1 MPLLKINNLGLQN
14 VNFDLEPC
22 DLPPEVFTYGTNYRL
37 LNNKIKSSN
46 MSKTLA
52 TPPANFKAG
61 LIMSVNVASGNFYVL
76 LGQSAAWVY
85 NGSAWTAIT
94 SSTGYPGISTN
105 GELYWHGCMLGSIPI
120 VNNRQHYPEY
130 WSPQQT
136 SQKLQPLN
144 FGSSSTLSITNYIG
158 AGTTTVTGTVA
169 STYGYSIGDTLT
181 ISGATGT
188 EQTKLNGVW
197 LIANVPTSTTFTF
210 VVTVSVA
217 AGTLTTTLGTTTKSG
232 QTWQS
237 KGYSA
242 NIIRSHK
249 EFLFALNL
257 SEGGTTLSS
266 TYRWS
271 HPADVNGLP
280 YTWDETDLASIAGKA
295 SIGGDMGALVDGKTL
310 RDAFVLYSE
319 RGINILNYVG
329 GEFVWQRQV
338 LTSNH
343 GLLAKNCLAEANG
356 VHYFLS
362 DGDILSND
370 GNSIQSILNKQL
382 KTRLTTNIDST
393 YYANSFALTNPITK
407 EIWFCV
413 PEVGNTLPNIAFIFN
428 YVDGTTSIRNIPNTT
443 TGLAFGVNLAV
454 PLLWSNTSETWD
466 TSSRVWTYDPTSV
479 FSKTVVSTNNVN
491 SAIVSLELDDNT
503 TVQNTLLER
512 LSFALEGQEVV
523 TTTQSVYP
531 HLTSNESVSIQL
543 GSQDFVG
550 GAVRWKP
557 EVLFNPKTMRKVD
570 IRTTGKLLSW
580 RIKSTG
586 LLPFTLSGLDIEY
599 VINGVR

>member
-85 NGSAWTAIT
+85 NGSAWTPIT
-94 SSTGYPGISTN
+94 SATGYPGISTD
-105 GELYWHGCMLGSIPI
+105 GELYWQGCMLGSIPI

-136 SQKLQPLN
+136 TQILKPLN
-144 FGSSSTLSITNYIG
+144 F
-158 AGTTTVTGTVA
+158 
-169 STYGYSIGDTLT
+169 D
-181 ISGATGT
+181 
-188 EQTKLNGVW
+188 
-197 LIANVPTSTTFTF
+197 PTH
-210 VVTVSVA
+210 
-217 AGTLTTTLGTTTKSG
+217 
-232 QTWQS
+232 TWQA

-242 NIIRSHK
+242 NVIRSHK
-249 EFLFALNL
+249 DFLFALNL
-257 SEGGTTLSS
+257 SEGGTTLPS

-271 HPADVNGLP
+271 NPADVNGLP
-280 YTWDETDLASIAGKA
+280 YTWDESDLSAIAGKA
-295 SIGGDMGALVDGKTL
+295 SVGGDMGALVDGKTL
-310 RDAFVLYSE
+310 RDSFILYSE
-319 RGINILNYVG
+319 KGINLLNYVG
-329 GEFVWQRQV
+329 GEFIWQRQV
-338 LTSNH
+338 LTTNH
-343 GLLAKNCLAEANG
+343 GLLAKNCVAEANG
-356 VHYFLS
+356 SHYFLS

-382 KTRLTTNIDST
+382 KTRLTNNIDTT
-393 YYANSFALTNPITK
+393 YFANSFALTNPITK
-407 EIWFCV
+407 EIWFCI
-413 PEVGNTLPNIAFIFN
+413 PEVGNKLPNIAFIFN
-428 YVDGTTSIRNIPNTT
+428 YVDGTTSIRNIPSST
-443 TGLAFGVNLAV
+443 TGLTFGVNLAT
-454 PLLWSNTSETWD
+454 PLLWSNISDTWD
-466 TSSRVWTYDPTSV
+466 TSSRVWTYDATSV
-479 FSKTVVSTNNVN
+479 FSKTIVSTNNVN

-599 VINGVR
+599 VTNGVR

>member
-1 MPLLKINNLGLQN
+1 MTLLKINNLGMQN

-22 DLPPEVFTYGTNYRL
+22 DLPPEIFTYGINFRL
-37 LNNKIKSSN
+37 LNNKIRGFN

-52 TPPANFKAG
+52 TPPSNFKAG
-61 LIMSVNVASGNFYVL
+61 IIQPISGASGSFYVL
-76 LGQSAAWVY
+76 IGQSSAWAY
-85 NGSAWTAIT
+85 NGSSWTNIT
-94 SSTGYPGISTN
+94 SATGYPGISAN
-105 GELYWHGCMLGSIPI
+105 GELFWQSCLLGSIPI
-120 VNNRQHYPEY
+120 FNNKQHYPEY
-130 WSPQQT
+130 WSPQQVA
-136 SQKLQPLN
+136 QILKPLN
-144 FGSSSTLSITNYIG
+144 FKVGS
-158 AGTTTVTGTVA
+158 
-169 STYGYSIGDTLT
+169 
-181 ISGATGT
+181 
-188 EQTKLNGVW
+188 
-197 LIANVPTSTTFTF
+197 
-210 VVTVSVA
+210 
-217 AGTLTTTLGTTTKSG
+217 
-232 QTWQS
+232 TWQAM
-237 KGYSA
+237 GYSA
-242 NIIRSHK
+242 DIIRSHK
-249 EFLFALNL
+249 DFLFALNL
-257 SEGGTTLSS
+257 SEGGTILPS

-295 SIGGDMGALVDGKTL
+295 SIGGDMGALIDGKTL

-338 LTSNH
+338 LSDNH

-356 VHYFLS
+356 IHYFLS

-370 GNSIQSILNKQL
+370 GNSIKSILNKQL

-428 YVDGTTSIRNIPNTT
+428 YVDGTTSIRNIPSTT
-443 TGLAFGVNLAV
+443 TGLAFGVNLAT
-454 PLLWSNTSETWD
+454 PLLWSNISDTWD

-523 TTTQSVYP
+523 TTTRSVYP
-531 HLTSNESVSIQL
+531 HITCNESVSIQL
-543 GSQDFVG
+543 GSQDYVG

-557 EVLFNPKTMRKVD
+557 EVLFDPKTMRKVD

>member
-1 MPLLKINNLGLQN
+1 MTLLKINNLGMQN

-22 DLPPEVFTYGTNYRL
+22 DLAPEVFTYGTNFRL
-37 LNNKIKSSN
+37 LNNKIRGFN

-52 TPPANFKAG
+52 TPSSNFKAG
-61 LIMSVNVASGNFYVL
+61 IIQPILGASGSFYVL
-76 LGQSAAWVY
+76 IGQSAAWAY
-85 NGSAWTAIT
+85 NGSSWTNIT
-94 SSTGYPGISTN
+94 SATGYPGISTD
-105 GELYWHGCMLGSIPI
+105 GELFWHSCLLGSIPI
-120 VNNRQHYPEY
+120 FNNKQHYPEY

-136 SQKLQPLN
+136 AQILQPLKFN
-144 FGSSSTLSITNYIG
+144 PTN
-158 AGTTTVTGTVA
+158 
-169 STYGYSIGDTLT
+169 
-181 ISGATGT
+181 
-188 EQTKLNGVW
+188 
-197 LIANVPTSTTFTF
+197 
-210 VVTVSVA
+210 
-217 AGTLTTTLGTTTKSG
+217 
-232 QTWQS
+232 TWQA

-249 EFLFALNL
+249 DFLFALNL
-257 SEGGTTLSS
+257 SEGGTILPS

-280 YTWDETDLASIAGKA
+280 YTWDETDLAAIAGKA
-295 SIGGDMGALVDGKTL
+295 SIGGDMGALIDGKTL

-319 RGINILNYVG
+319 RGINVLNYVG

-338 LTSNH
+338 LSNNH

-370 GNSIQSILNKQL
+370 GNSIQSILSKQL

-413 PEVGNTLPNIAFIFN
+413 PEVGNKLPNIAFIFN
-428 YVDGTTSIRNIPNTT
+428 YIDGTTSIRNIPSTT
-443 TGLAFGVNLAV
+443 TGLAFGVNLAT
-454 PLLWSNTSETWD
+454 PLLWSNISDTWD

-523 TTTQSVYP
+523 TTTKSVYP
-531 HLTSNESVSIQL
+531 HITCNESVSIQL
-543 GSQDFVG
+543 GSQDYVG

-557 EVLFNPKTMRKVD
+557 EVLFDPKTMRKVD

-586 LLPFTLSGLDIEY
+586 YLPFTLSGLDIEY
-599 VINGVR
+599 VTNGVR